1 MMIDLSKYTFAD
13 WMDFVF
19 GHPVNRK
26 SPWYANPL
34 FLYDFDSALVL
45 DYLMTLFADPAF
57 AYLCYTP
64 EQVSQGFDFIVSD
77 RGFIG
82 VLLDEE
88 LSRAKRRDCILAM
101 NAVFRVHQEEYPE
114 LPGLREWW
122 CALIRNCRFH
132 YQGLAQHVEIIRYF
146 ERLFQSLLNRKTIT
160 DAQRSGI
167 AAGMLELKQIA
178 EDALAAAE
186 KSRPQRLYSRD
197 EIKILRSVA
206 AFKLNV

>member
-101 NAVFRVHQEEYPE
+101 NAVFRW
-114 LPGLREWW
+114 LRPLIFTPSTTFTENLLIQATPL
-122 CALIRNCRFH
+122 ALR
-132 YQGLAQHVEIIRYF
+132 G
-146 ERLFQSLLNRKTIT
+146 
-160 DAQRSGI
+160 
-167 AAGMLELKQIA
+167 
-178 EDALAAAE
+178 
-186 KSRPQRLYSRD
+186 
-197 EIKILRSVA
+197 
-206 AFKLNV
+206 

>member
-1 MMIDLSKYTFAD
+1 
-13 WMDFVF
+13 MDFVF

-26 SPWYANPL
+26 NPWYANPL

-45 DYLMTLFADPAF
+45 DYLMTFFSDPAF

-64 EQVSQGFDFIVSD
+64 EQVSQGLDFIVSD

-88 LSRAKRRDCILAM
+88 LSRSKRRDCILAM

-114 LPGLREWW
+114 LSGLREWW
-122 CALIRNCRFH
+122 SALVRNCRFH

-178 EDALAAAE
+178 KDALAAAE
-186 KSRPQRLYSRD
+186 ASRPRRLYSRD
-197 EIKILRSVA
+197 QLKILRSVA
-206 AFKLNV
+206 AFELNV

>member
-1 MMIDLSKYTFAD
+1 MVDLSKYTFAD

-19 GHPVNRK
+19 GHPVDRK
-26 SPWYANPL
+26 NPWYADPL

-45 DYLMTLFADPAF
+45 DYLITLFSDPAL

-64 EQVSQGFDFIVSD
+64 EQVTQGLDFIVSD
-77 RGFIG
+77 CGFIG

-88 LSRAKRRDCILAM
+88 LSRTKRRDCILAV
-101 NAVFRVHQEEYPE
+101 NTVFRVHQEKHPE

-122 CALIRNCRFH
+122 CSLVRNCRFH
-132 YQGLAQHVEIIRYF
+132 YRGLAQHVEMIRYF

-160 DAQRSGI
+160 DAQRSAI

-178 EDALAAAE
+178 EDALVAAE
-186 KSRPQRLYSRD
+186 TSRPGRLYRRD
-197 EIKILRSVA
+197 QLKILRSIA
-206 AFKLNV
+206 AFEPNA

>member
-1 MMIDLSKYTFAD
+1 MIDLSKYTFAD

-26 SPWYANPL
+26 NPWYVNPL

-45 DYLMTLFADPAF
+45 DYLMTFFSDPAF

-64 EQVSQGFDFIVSD
+64 DQVSQGLDFIVSD

-88 LSRAKRRDCILAM
+88 LSRSKRRDCILAM
-101 NAVFRVHQEEYPE
+101 NAVFRVHQEVYPE

-122 CALIRNCRFH
+122 STLVRNCRFH

-178 EDALAAAE
+178 KDALAAAE
-186 KSRPQRLYSRD
+186 ASRPRRLYSRD
-197 EIKILRSVA
+197 QLKILRSVA
-206 AFKLNV
+206 AFELNV